1 LPIPHELSCVIVN
14 LSQSVAK
21 RLGQAMV
28 AACLALI
35 SDVVCGQEA
44 ATAESAVLER
54 SEPLP
59 RRQSGRAHPD
69 ERLSEALNAAKAA
82 WPGMIEGNKLD
93 VEKYNTALARILSS
107 MQERRFAESD
117 VPGLGGSFGLTIER
131 ESTEWLDPS
140 VANLMTLAA
149 DVRTTELDRA
159 RRRRA
164 WACPWF
170 SATIEVR
177 PFSGTSQGSRGS
189 AFPCP

>member
-1 LPIPHELSCVIVN
+1 
-14 LSQSVAK
+14 
-21 RLGQAMV
+21 MV

-107 MQERRFAESD
+107 MQERRFAEGD